1 MVELFE
7 RHVKTLGKHI
17 KDALKEELNRSVVAS
32 FATTASINDIG
43 QMLKEGYLMYVLS
56 LCNLLIPV
64 VVIVTGR
71 IMWKHYP
78 KNING
83 LVGYRTTLSMKNMD
97 TWKFAHDYCGK
108 LWWKIGWL
116 MIIPSALVHI
126 PLYHSDE
133 NTIGV
138 AGGILVTIQ
147 CIILIVSIYP
157 TEQALRKNF
166 NDDGTRR

>member
-1 MVELFE
+1 
-7 RHVKTLGKHI
+7 
-17 KDALKEELNRSVVAS
+17 
-32 FATTASINDIG
+32 
-43 QMLKEGYLMYVLS
+43 
-56 LCNLLIPV
+56 
-64 VVIVTGR
+64 
-71 IMWKHYP
+71 
-78 KNING
+78 
-83 LVGYRTTLSMKNMD
+83 MD

-157 TEQALRKNF
+157 TEKALRKNF

>member
-43 QMLKEGYLMYVLS
+43 QMLKEVYLMYVLF

-78 KNING
+78 KHING
-83 LVGYRTTLSMKNMD
+83 LVGYRTTRSMKNMD
-97 TWKFAHDYCGK
+97 TWKFANDYCGR
-108 LWWKIGWL
+108 LWWKIGWV
-116 MIIPSALVHI
+116 MIIPSALIHI
-126 PLYHSDE
+126 PLYHSDK
-133 NTIGV
+133 NTIGF
-138 AGGILVTIQ
+138 AGVILVTIQ
-147 CIILIVSIYP
+147 CFIMIVSIYP
-157 TEQALRKNF
+157 TEKALKKHF
-166 NDDGTRR
+166 NDDGIRR

>member
-1 MVELFE
+1 MV
-7 RHVKTLGKHI
+7 I
-17 KDALKEELNRSVVAS
+17 A
-32 FATTASINDIG
+32 
-43 QMLKEGYLMYVLS
+43 
-56 LCNLLIPV
+56 
-64 VVIVTGR
+64 GR
-71 IMWKHYP
+71 MMWKHCP
-78 KNING
+78 KHING
-83 LVGYRTTLSMKNMD
+83 IVGYRTARSMKNMD

-116 MIIPSALVHI
+116 MIIPSALIHI

-157 TEQALRKNF
+157 TEKALQKHF
-166 NDDGTRR
+166 NDDGTCR

>member
-32 FATTASINDIG
+32 FATTASINDIR
-43 QMLKEGYLMYVLS
+43 QMQKEVYLMYVLFF
-56 LCNLLIPV
+56 CNLLIPV

-83 LVGYRTTLSMKNMD
+83 LVGYRTTRSMKNMD
-97 TWKFAHDYCGK
+97 TWKFANDYCGR
-108 LWWKIGWL
+108 LWWKIGWI
-116 MIIPSALVHI
+116 MIIPSALIHI
-126 PLYHSDE
+126 PLYHSDK
-133 NTIGV
+133 NTIGF
-138 AGGILVTIQ
+138 AGLILVTIQ
-147 CIILIVSIYP
+147 CFIMIVSIYP
-157 TEQALRKNF
+157 TEKALKKHF
-166 NDDGTRR
+166 NDDGIRR